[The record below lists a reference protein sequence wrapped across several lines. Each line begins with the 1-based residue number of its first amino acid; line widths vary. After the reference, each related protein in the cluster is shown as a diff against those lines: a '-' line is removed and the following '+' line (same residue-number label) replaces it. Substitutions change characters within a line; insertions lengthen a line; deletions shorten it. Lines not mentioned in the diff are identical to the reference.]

1 MSRDATPDYGPSV
14 DPTPISARRAAVE
27 DLAALQTLWQENG
40 LPWEQLGGFLAEF
53 QVAVDEDGL
62 ITAAVGLLIE
72 GEHALLHTE
81 AVRPN
86 TDGDLA
92 RSALWRRVQIVAR
105 NQGVERIWTQED
117 AEYWATVGFAP
128 VPPPLAERAP
138 ASFLK
143 TSEEWR
149 ACDLLDPERAKAMIH
164 EQLAILEAERM
175 QSAAAFQQ
183 KVKNFRLFAILL
195 ALVVVMLC
203 GWLLYRIVQTPGLLK
218 RLIGH

>member
-1 MSRDATPDYGPSV
+1 MTPDYGRPV

-53 QVAVDEDGL
+53 QVAEDEDGL
-62 ITAAVGLLIE
+62 ITAAIGLLIE
-72 GEHALLHTE
+72 GDHALLHTE

-86 TDGDLA
+86 ADADLA

-105 NQGVERIWTQED
+105 NQGVQRIWTQED
-117 AEYWATVGFAP
+117 AEYWATAGFAP
-128 VPPPLAERAP
+128 VPPPLVERAP

-143 TSEEWR
+143 SSEDWR

-183 KVKNFRLFAILL
+183 KVRNFRLFAILL
-195 ALVVVMLC
+195 AFVVLLLC
-203 GWLLYRIVQTPGLLK
+203 GWLLYRIVQTPGLLQ
-218 RLIGH
+218 RLLGR